1 MFSPQLTNVQCKPK
15 NEAPCEIHRGCATSD
30 HQFAYFMPGNSTS
43 VYSYE
48 WSTEL
53 WRQLPSCPYRDSALV
68 IIDCELTTVGGMR
81 MGERKY
87 DENTNK
93 LMTLRQGIWVE
104 EYPPM
109 KTAQSQPAA
118 VCTSDGDYIIVI
130 GRPSFTALIG
140 RCAAGG
146 TVTVELFQV
155 KTRQWYEIT
164 DQTQPLNCP
173 SATICGN
180 QLHVIGS
187 DYNVVGYSYSLQALP
202 SSEEPITP
210 QSLPDLMSWTFLP
223 RLPVIDPTI
232 ATLSGELIIIGGEQH
247 GSLVNSIYQL
257 VKGQWVKIRSMTSG
271 RKKCLS
277 VSPSP
282 DRVMIVGGYKDG
294 RHKPSICYCVE
305 EFVYDDIYAV

>member
-1 MFSPQLTNVQCKPK
+1 
-15 NEAPCEIHRGCATSD
+15 
-30 HQFAYFMPGNSTS
+30 MPENSTS
-43 VYSYE
+43 LYSYE

-68 IIDCELTTVGGMR
+68 IIDGELTTVGGMR
-81 MGERKY
+81 MGVRSGSEY
-87 DENTNK
+87 TNK
-93 LMTLRQGIWVE
+93 LLTLRQGQWVE

-109 KTAQSQPAA
+109 ENARSNPAA
-118 VCTSDGDYIIVI
+118 VSTSDGDYIIVI
-130 GRPSFTALIG
+130 GRSSVVFLTGVVGG
-140 RCAAGG
+140 R
-146 TVTVELFQV
+146 TVELFQV

-180 QLHVIGS
+180 QLHVIDS
-187 DYNVVGYSYSLQALP
+187 NNVVGYSYSLQALP
-202 SSEEPITP
+202 SSEEPIAP

-223 RLPVIDPTI
+223 RLPVRDPTI
-232 ATLSGELIIIGGEQH
+232 ATLSGELLIIGGEQH

-257 VKGQWVKIRSMTSG
+257 VKGQWVKICSMASG

-305 EFVYDDIYAV
+305 EFVVDDSYGRI